1 MRTEKYKEFFTKDYM
16 MGPNSVR
23 LLDEMLTY
31 VPEETLCGRI
41 LDLGCGMAITSL
53 FLARETAAES
63 VFATDLWISATENL
77 NSIRKWG
84 EEKRMIPIHAEAS
97 ELPYA
102 DGFFDAVVSVDA
114 YHYFGCRDGFFA
126 EKILPLI
133 KPGGYALIAIPGV
146 KEESDRA
153 NALMKE
159 WLGEDVETFHSGS
172 WWKNHIKQGAEAL
185 SVAVYESKCFDLI
198 WKEWFESGHEYAL
211 RDKTYLEQGLA
222 ERLNFSI
229 IVVNKER

>member
-16 MGPNSVR
+16 MGPNSIR
-23 LLDEMLTY
+23 LLEEMLTY
-31 VPEETLCGRI
+31 VPGEKLGGRI

-53 FLARETAAES
+53 FLARETQADS

-77 NSIRKWG
+77 KNIRKWG
-84 EEKRMIPIHAEAS
+84 EEKRIIPIHVEAS

-133 KPGGYALIAIPGV
+133 KPGGYALIAVPGV
-146 KEESDRA
+146 KDEADRA

-159 WLGEDVETFHSGS
+159 WAGEDISTFHSGS
-172 WWKNHIKQGAEAL
+172 WWANHIKQGAEAL
-185 SVAVYESKCFDLI
+185 NVAVYESKCFDLV

-211 RDKTYLEQGLA
+211 RDKTYLEQGLS

-229 IVVNKER
+229 IVVKKER